1 MEANVIALESGNP
14 EADDS
19 EMKQKYDN
27 QKQLN
32 VQLQGRLRSLGCAIP
47 RPHFRGSGIDSRNLG
62 LNYLIQEQKRWL
74 EHELEQVKLK
84 IQNDKL
90 LQIPD
95 PFSLDWDNLSETEL
109 KRLVG
114 QLEKTRSDLKS
125 DLREVQWRLDKEGRE
140 FHHHDDFAKMYAA
153 EIKNLD
159 RILESLVRSGMI
171 PSGFSVPSTAVCD
184 SNKDTYM
191 YVH

>member
-1 MEANVIALESGNP
+1 M
-14 EADDS
+14 
-19 EMKQKYDN
+19 
-27 QKQLN
+27 
-32 VQLQGRLRSLGCAIP
+32 
-47 RPHFRGSGIDSRNLG
+47 
-62 LNYLIQEQKRWL
+62 
-74 EHELEQVKLK
+74 EQVKLK

-140 FHHHDDFAKMYAA
+140 FHHHDDFAK
-153 EIKNLD
+153 
-159 RILESLVRSGMI
+159 G
-171 PSGFSVPSTAVCD
+171 P
-184 SNKDTYM
+184 DTYD
-191 YVH
+191 VHKILHTIYDL